1 MPPQCD
7 RDRAGYTS
15 SISMP
20 QTRLP
25 SAVTDDGNL
34 IWEDVEDDV
43 EEDEDRTCED
53 DIDDDVNMNDIDDEA
68 LSTITYYAYKHNN
81 KVSCISIL

>member
-1 MPPQCD
+1 
-7 RDRAGYTS
+7 
-15 SISMP
+15 MP

-81 KVSCISIL
+81 KVSYISIL

>member
-1 MPPQCD
+1 MVEIELGIPAD
-7 RDRAGYTS
+7 GV
-15 SISMP
+15 P

-34 IWEDVEDDV
+34 VWEDVEDNV

-53 DIDDDVNMNDIDDEA
+53 DIDDDIDMNDIDDEA
-68 LSTITYYAYKHNN
+68 LSTITHYAYKHDN
-81 KVSCISIL
+81 KVSYISIL